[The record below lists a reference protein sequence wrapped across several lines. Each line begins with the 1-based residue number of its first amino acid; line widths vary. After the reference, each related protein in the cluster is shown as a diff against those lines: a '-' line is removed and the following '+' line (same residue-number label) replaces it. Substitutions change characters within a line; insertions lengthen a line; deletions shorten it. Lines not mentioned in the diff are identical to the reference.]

1 MTTEWTGPYRGLCR
15 VTGITA
21 TITLKTRI
29 ECEAG
34 CNTARENWCCFGMIN
49 CGGDT
54 MRRHCLDAYNTCVG
68 KCPPSSYAG
77 GTVVAKPYK
86 SLDGGSDR
94 SEFYLNSIG
103 GGVSNSSQNWGWH
116 PSSKTLGGSLKQ
128 QDSITFCEELFSCL
142 VWKYGVCVLL
152 LHISFKVICV

>member
-1 MTTEWTGPYRGLCR
+1 MLLLFWCIIILGRIQTLVSKCSHCTNIIPGQPSVTVTGKVSYHGLCSSDNYSMTTEWTGPYRGLCR

-94 SEFYLNSIG
+94 SEFYLNS
-103 GGVSNSSQNWGWH
+103 QFYWW
-116 PSSKTLGGSLKQ
+116 
-128 QDSITFCEELFSCL
+128 
-142 VWKYGVCVLL
+142 
-152 LHISFKVICV
+152 